1 MNLEKE
7 HIMPAGHCPLGIY
20 SHRRRNSHLY
30 IIIFATDRF
39 GNSTCLAIAEFRLF
53 GKHYIPGVE
62 LFFHF
67 KIHMDP
73 LGPHIF
79 LLLFPTGIWWKQQ
92 VLVDGISELSR
103 VYDLITFGQAVGG
116 CCHQWCST
124 NIMLLLMLPEGWF
137 KICRWRDTHTET
149 HVMQFTI
156 CSSNI

>member
-73 LGPHIF
+73 LGIHIF
-79 LLLFPTGIWWKQQ
+79 CYHFLRDLGENNRCRLMDFLNSQRCMIWLPSDTHSGSC
-92 VLVDGISELSR
+92 V
-103 VYDLITFGQAVGG
+103 
-116 CCHQWCST
+116 QWCST
-124 NIMLLLMLPEGWF
+124 NIMLMIPEGW
-137 KICRWRDTHTET
+137 HTQR
-149 HVMQFTI
+149 HMLCNLPFAAPI
-156 CSSNI
+156 FSYN